1 MKEGA
6 EPSIDP
12 AALSEV
18 VATPRWLRDLG
29 RSAWLLVGVTLLVVG
44 LVWLLAL
51 TDTIVMPVI
60 TAAVVAA
67 VASPVIAWLQRRG
80 LPRGLA
86 AALMMVAAIALGIG
100 MVLLIVGGITNET
113 SGLSGQLNDAK
124 NTIEGWLKDLG
135 IDPSTAKN
143 AKDTASSSST
153 AAVGTLLHGVVQG
166 LEELSSLVFFLV
178 LTALSLFFMLKD
190 GPLIRAVGGTAPGGA
205 RRGGPHDRRARAAV
219 AAGLLLRGHDRGT
232 VQRGRGRGR
241 CARAGRPA
249 PGDDRPDHLSSAPT
263 SPISARGPR
272 GRSRCCSR
280 WAAPAPTRRSG

>member
-1 MKEGA
+1 MG
-6 EPSIDP
+6 
-12 AALSEV
+12 L
-18 VATPRWLRDLG
+18 
-29 RSAWLLVGVTLLVVG
+29 TLLVVG

-143 AKDTASSSST
+143 AKDSASSSST
-153 AAVGTLLHGVVQG
+153 AAVGTLLNGVVQG
-166 LEELSSLVFFLV
+166 LEDAV
-178 LTALSLFFMLKD
+178 L
-190 GPLIRAVGGTAPGGA
+190 P
-205 RRGGPHDRRARAAV
+205 
-219 AAGLLLRGHDRGT
+219 GLL
-232 VQRGRGRGR
+232 
-241 CARAGRPA
+241 P
-249 PGDDRPDHLSSAPT
+249 RPDRAEPVLPAQGRAPD
-263 SPISARGPR
+263 P
-272 GRSRCCSR
+272 
-280 WAAPAPTRRSG
+280 RSGGNGTWECP